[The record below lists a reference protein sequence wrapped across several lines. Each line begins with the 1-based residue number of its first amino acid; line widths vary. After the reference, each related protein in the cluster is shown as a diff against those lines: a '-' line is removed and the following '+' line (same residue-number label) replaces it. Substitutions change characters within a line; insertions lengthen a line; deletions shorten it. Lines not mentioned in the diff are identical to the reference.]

1 VVLLTVLP
9 IFYRSQLQMKL
20 YTERSVK
27 ISLAAAYDEYFGQ
40 IILDICR
47 AMLCKRGLKARL

>member
-1 VVLLTVLP
+1 
-9 IFYRSQLQMKL
+9 MKL